1 MMMMCTRRRWIGVS
15 RCVARSWGVGAGVG
29 AVLIGCF
36 SGLSGCAAVAAPVAV
51 QMAASGIGAANQ
63 GYAVWNG
70 SRLRYVEAATFADM
84 NEAID
89 EVIRVL
95 HLQIVRETVGT
106 DLASDQSEYNSDF
119 DIYYGFPTGS
129 RTQTRDYSA
138 RRGVVEPISWDDLE
152 GTPMY
157 RLIHVRTETKGLA
170 TIEVRR
176 MTEAMTSVVVNA
188 GPFGDRA
195 SVRMF
200 VGRVNTWLIGEERIG
215 ATAGRESLY
224 GYSDDE
230 G

>member
-1 MMMMCTRRRWIGVS
+1 MC
-15 RCVARSWGVGAGVG
+15 
-29 AVLIGCF
+29 
-36 SGLSGCAAVAAPVAV
+36 GCAAVAAPIAV

-70 SRLRYVEAATFADM
+70 SRLRYVEAATFTDM
-84 NEAID
+84 NEAVD

-95 HLQIVRETVGT
+95 HLKIVRETIGT
-106 DLASDQSEYNSDF
+106 DVASDQSEYNSDF
-119 DIYYGFPTGS
+119 DIYYGFPMGTRTES
-129 RTQTRDYSA
+129 RSFTASG
-138 RRGVVEPISWDDLE
+138 GVVEPISWDELE
-152 GTPMY
+152 GTPLY

-200 VGRVNTWLIGEERIG
+200 VGRVNSWLIAEERIG
-215 ATAGRESLY
+215 ATPSRGSLY
-224 GYSDDE
+224 GYTDDE